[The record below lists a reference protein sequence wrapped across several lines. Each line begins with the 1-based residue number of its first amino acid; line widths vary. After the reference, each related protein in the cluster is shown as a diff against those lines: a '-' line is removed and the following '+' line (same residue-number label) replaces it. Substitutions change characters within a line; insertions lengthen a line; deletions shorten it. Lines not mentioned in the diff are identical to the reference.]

1 MAQRHGLWTMDIR
14 HVGYVIHRRYCA
26 MKKIKSLSTLFLII
40 ALSVSMCACGGQ
52 NNEIKTLT
60 RNFENSCN
68 KLDMNAML
76 DCIDPEVSGSVK
88 KLTGL
93 IGMFSDKDTDELLDS
108 FAKVLFSEMPENSKD
123 FFSSI
128 KIKLDTVEIE
138 DDNASASAEI
148 TYEISGEDNKSNANF
163 EYIRIDEK
171 WYISNLDIE

>member
-1 MAQRHGLWTMDIR
+1 MKIFKM
-14 HVGYVIHRRYCA
+14 CA
-26 MKKIKSLSTLFLII
+26 ALILII
-40 ALSVSMCACGGQ
+40 VLTVSMCACGNQ

-60 RNFENSCN
+60 KNFENSCN

-76 DCIDPEVSGSVK
+76 DCIDPDISGSVK

-93 IGMFSDKDTDELLDS
+93 IGMLSDKDTDELLDS
-108 FAKVLFSEMPENSKD
+108 FAKVLFSELPENSKE

-128 KIKLDTVEIE
+128 KIKLDNIQIDE
-138 DDNASASAEI
+138 DSASATAEI

-163 EYIRIDEK
+163 EYTRVDEK

>member
-1 MAQRHGLWTMDIR
+1 MKIFKM
-14 HVGYVIHRRYCA
+14 CA
-26 MKKIKSLSTLFLII
+26 ALILII
-40 ALSVSMCACGGQ
+40 VLIVSMCACGNQ

-60 RNFENSCN
+60 QNFENSCN

-76 DCIDPEVSGSVK
+76 DCIDPDISGNVK

-108 FAKVLFSEMPENSKD
+108 FAKVLFSELPENSKE

-128 KIKLDTVEIE
+128 KIKLDNIE
-138 DDNASASAEI
+138 TDEDSASATAEI
-148 TYEISGEDNKSNANF
+148 TYEISGEDNKSNVNF
-163 EYIRIDEK
+163 EYTRIDEK

>member
-1 MAQRHGLWTMDIR
+1 
-14 HVGYVIHRRYCA
+14 
-26 MKKIKSLSTLFLII
+26 MKKIKSFTALILII
-40 ALSVSMCACGGQ
+40 VLGVGMCACSNQ
-52 NNEIKTLT
+52 NNEIKTIT
-60 RNFENSCN
+60 KNFENSCN

-76 DCIDPEVSGSVK
+76 DCIDPDVSGSIK

-108 FAKVLFSEMPENSKD
+108 FAKVLFSELPENSKE

-128 KIKLDTVEIE
+128 KIKLDNIEIE
-138 DDNASASAEI
+138 EDNASANAEI

-163 EYIRIDEK
+163 EYTRIDEK

>member
-1 MAQRHGLWTMDIR
+1 MKIFKM
-14 HVGYVIHRRYCA
+14 CA
-26 MKKIKSLSTLFLII
+26 ALILII
-40 ALSVSMCACGGQ
+40 VLIVSMCACGNQ

-60 RNFENSCN
+60 QIFENSCN

-76 DCIDPEVSGSVK
+76 DCIDPDISGSVK

-108 FAKVLFSEMPENSKD
+108 FAKVLFSELPENSKE

-128 KIKLDTVEIE
+128 KIKLDNIEIE
-138 DDNASASAEI
+138 EDSASASAEI
-148 TYEISGEDNKSNANF
+148 TYEISGEDNKTNANF
-163 EYIRIDEK
+163 EYVCIDEK

>member
-1 MAQRHGLWTMDIR
+1 MKIFKK
-14 HVGYVIHRRYCA
+14 CA
-26 MKKIKSLSTLFLII
+26 ALILII
-40 ALSVSMCACGGQ
+40 VLTISMCACGNQ

-60 RNFENSCN
+60 KNFENSCN

-76 DCIDPEVSGSVK
+76 DCIDPDISGNVK

-108 FAKVLFSEMPENSKD
+108 FAKVLFSELPENSKE

-128 KIKLDTVEIE
+128 KIKLDNIE
-138 DDNASASAEI
+138 TDEDSASATAEI

-163 EYIRIDEK
+163 EYTRIDEK

>member
-1 MAQRHGLWTMDIR
+1 
-14 HVGYVIHRRYCA
+14 
-26 MKKIKSLSTLFLII
+26 MKKIKSFAALILII
-40 ALSVSMCACGGQ
+40 VLGVGMCACSNQ

-60 RNFENSCN
+60 KNFENSCN

-76 DCIDPEVSGSVK
+76 DCIDPDIGGSVK

-108 FAKVLFSEMPENSKD
+108 FAKVLFTELPENSKE

-128 KIKLDTVEIE
+128 KIKLDNIE
-138 DDNASASAEI
+138 TDEDSASGTAEI

-163 EYIRIDEK
+163 EYTRIDEK

>member
-1 MAQRHGLWTMDIR
+1 MRKFKNFAALI
-14 HVGYVIHRRYCA
+14 
-26 MKKIKSLSTLFLII
+26 LII
-40 ALSVSMCACGGQ
+40 VLSVSVCACGNQ
-52 NNEIKTLT
+52 NNEIKALT
-60 RNFENSCN
+60 KNFENSCN

-76 DCIDPEVSGSVK
+76 DCIDPDISESVK

-108 FAKVLFSEMPENSKD
+108 FAKVLFSELPENSKE

-128 KIKLDTVEIE
+128 KIKLDNIETVE
-138 DDNASASAEI
+138 DSASATAEI

-163 EYIRIDEK
+163 EYTRIDEK

>member
-1 MAQRHGLWTMDIR
+1 M
-14 HVGYVIHRRYCA
+14 VILRARDVTHRRNCVLKIFKSCA
-26 MKKIKSLSTLFLII
+26 ALFLII

-60 RNFENSCN
+60 KHFENSCN

-76 DCIDPEVSGSVK
+76 DCIDPDVSGSVK

-93 IGMFSDKDTDELLDS
+93 IGMFSDKDTDELLDG
-108 FAKVLFSEMPENSKD
+108 FAKVLFSELPENSRE

-128 KIKLDTVEIE
+128 KIKLDNIEIE
-138 DDNASASAEI
+138 EDSASASAEI

-163 EYIRIDEK
+163 EYTRVDEK

>member
-1 MAQRHGLWTMDIR
+1 
-14 HVGYVIHRRYCA
+14 
-26 MKKIKSLSTLFLII
+26 MKKNKICAALILII
-40 ALSVSMCACGGQ
+40 VLTVSLCACGNQ
-52 NNEIKTLT
+52 DNEIKTLT
-60 RNFENSCN
+60 NNFENSCN

-76 DCIDPEVSGSVK
+76 DCIEPEISGSVK

-108 FAKVLFSEMPENSKD
+108 FAKVLFSELPENSQE

-128 KIKLDTVEIE
+128 KIKLDNIEIE
-138 DDNASASAEI
+138 EDSASASAEI

-163 EYIRIDEK
+163 EYTRVDEK

>member
-1 MAQRHGLWTMDIR
+1 MKIFKM
-14 HVGYVIHRRYCA
+14 CA
-26 MKKIKSLSTLFLII
+26 ALILII
-40 ALSVSMCACGGQ
+40 VLTVSMCACGNK

-60 RNFENSCN
+60 KNFENSCN

-76 DCIDPEVSGSVK
+76 DCIDPDISGSVK

-108 FAKVLFSEMPENSKD
+108 FAKVLFSELPENSKE

-128 KIKLDTVEIE
+128 KIKLDNIEIE
-138 DDNASASAEI
+138 EDNASATAEI

-163 EYIRIDEK
+163 EYARIDEK

>member
-1 MAQRHGLWTMDIR
+1 M
-14 HVGYVIHRRYCA
+14 V
-26 MKKIKSLSTLFLII
+26 KKFKIFAALILII
-40 ALSVSMCACGGQ
+40 VLSVSMCACDTQ

-60 RNFENSCN
+60 KNFENSCN

-76 DCIDPEVSGSVK
+76 DCIEPDISGSVK

-108 FAKVLFSEMPENSKD
+108 FAKVLFSELPENSKE

-128 KIKLDTVEIE
+128 KIKLDNIEIDE
-138 DDNASASAEI
+138 DSASATAEI
-148 TYEISGEDNKSNANF
+148 TYEISGEDNTSNANF
-163 EYIRIDEK
+163 EYARIDEK

>member
-1 MAQRHGLWTMDIR
+1 
-14 HVGYVIHRRYCA
+14 
-26 MKKIKSLSTLFLII
+26 MKKFKNFVALILII
-40 ALSVSMCACGGQ
+40 VLSVSVCACGNQ

-60 RNFENSCN
+60 NNFENACN

-76 DCIDPEVSGSVK
+76 DCIDPDISESVK

-108 FAKVLFSEMPENSKD
+108 FAKVLFSELPENSKE

-128 KIKLDTVEIE
+128 KIKLDNIE
-138 DDNASASAEI
+138 TDEDSASATAEI

-163 EYIRIDEK
+163 EYTRIDEK

>member
-1 MAQRHGLWTMDIR
+1 MKIFKM
-14 HVGYVIHRRYCA
+14 CA
-26 MKKIKSLSTLFLII
+26 ALILII
-40 ALSVSMCACGGQ
+40 VLTVSICACGNQ
-52 NNEIKTLT
+52 NNDIKTLT
-60 RNFENSCN
+60 KNFENSCN

-76 DCIDPEVSGSVK
+76 DCIDPDISGSVK

-108 FAKVLFSEMPENSKD
+108 FAKVLFSELPENSKE

-128 KIKLDTVEIE
+128 KIKLDNIEIE
-138 DDNASASAEI
+138 EDNASATAEI

-163 EYIRIDEK
+163 EYARIDEK

>member
-1 MAQRHGLWTMDIR
+1 MKIFKM
-14 HVGYVIHRRYCA
+14 CA
-26 MKKIKSLSTLFLII
+26 ALILII
-40 ALSVSMCACGGQ
+40 VLTVSMCACGNK

-60 RNFENSCN
+60 KNFENSCN

-76 DCIDPEVSGSVK
+76 DCIDPDVSGNVK

-108 FAKVLFSEMPENSKD
+108 FAKVLFSELPENSKE

-128 KIKLDTVEIE
+128 KIKLDNIEIE
-138 DDNASASAEI
+138 EDNASANAEI

-163 EYIRIDEK
+163 EYTRIDEK

>member
-1 MAQRHGLWTMDIR
+1 MKIFKM
-14 HVGYVIHRRYCA
+14 CA
-26 MKKIKSLSTLFLII
+26 ALILII
-40 ALSVSMCACGGQ
+40 VLIVSMCACGNQ

-60 RNFENSCN
+60 KNFENSCN

-76 DCIDPEVSGSVK
+76 DCIDPDISGSVK

-93 IGMFSDKDTDELLDS
+93 IGMFSDKDTNELLDS
-108 FAKVLFSEMPENSKD
+108 FAKVLFSELPENSKE

-128 KIKLDTVEIE
+128 KIKLDNIVTDE
-138 DDNASASAEI
+138 DSASATAEI

-163 EYIRIDEK
+163 EYTRIDEK

>member
-1 MAQRHGLWTMDIR
+1 MKIFRS
-14 HVGYVIHRRYCA
+14 CA
-26 MKKIKSLSTLFLII
+26 ASILII
-40 ALSVSMCACGGQ
+40 ALSISMCACGNQ
-52 NNEIKTLT
+52 TNEIKTLT
-60 RNFENSCN
+60 NNFENSCN

-76 DCIDPEVSGSVK
+76 DCIDPDVSGSVK

-108 FAKVLFSEMPENSKD
+108 FAKVLFSELPENSKE

-128 KIKLDTVEIE
+128 KIKLDNIEIE
-138 DDNASASAEI
+138 EDTASASAEI

>member
-1 MAQRHGLWTMDIR
+1 MRKF
-14 HVGYVIHRRYCA
+14 
-26 MKKIKSLSTLFLII
+26 KKFAALILII
-40 ALSVSMCACGGQ
+40 VLSVSVCACGNQ

-60 RNFENSCN
+60 KNFENSCN

-76 DCIDPEVSGSVK
+76 DCIDPDISGSVK

-108 FAKVLFSEMPENSKD
+108 FAKVLFSELPENSKE

-128 KIKLDTVEIE
+128 KIKLDNIKIDE
-138 DDNASASAEI
+138 DSASATAEI
-148 TYEISGEDNKSNANF
+148 TYEISGEDNTSNANF
-163 EYIRIDEK
+163 EYTRIDEK

>member
-1 MAQRHGLWTMDIR
+1 MKIFKM
-14 HVGYVIHRRYCA
+14 CA
-26 MKKIKSLSTLFLII
+26 ALILII
-40 ALSVSMCACGGQ
+40 VLTVSMCSCGNQ
-52 NNEIKTLT
+52 SNEIKTLT
-60 RNFENSCN
+60 KNFENSCN

-76 DCIDPEVSGSVK
+76 DCIDPDISGSVK

-108 FAKVLFSEMPENSKD
+108 FAKVLFSELPENSKE

-128 KIKLDTVEIE
+128 KIKLDNIE
-138 DDNASASAEI
+138 TDEDSASATAEI

-163 EYIRIDEK
+163 EYTRIDEK

>member
-1 MAQRHGLWTMDIR
+1 
-14 HVGYVIHRRYCA
+14 
-26 MKKIKSLSTLFLII
+26 MKKFKNFVALILII
-40 ALSVSMCACGGQ
+40 VLSVSVCACGNQ

-60 RNFENSCN
+60 KNFENSCN

-76 DCIDPEVSGSVK
+76 DCIDPDISESVK

-108 FAKVLFSEMPENSKD
+108 FAKVLFSELPENSKE

-128 KIKLDTVEIE
+128 KIKLDNIEIE
-138 DDNASASAEI
+138 EDSASASAEI

>member
-1 MAQRHGLWTMDIR
+1 
-14 HVGYVIHRRYCA
+14 
-26 MKKIKSLSTLFLII
+26 MKIFKSLAALFLII
-40 ALSVSMCACGGQ
+40 ALSISMCACGNQ

-60 RNFENSCN
+60 KNFENSCN

-76 DCIDPEVSGSVK
+76 DCIDPEISGSVK

-108 FAKVLFSEMPENSKD
+108 FAKVLFSELPENSKE

-128 KIKLDTVEIE
+128 KIKLDNIEIE
-138 DDNASASAEI
+138 EDSASASAEI

-163 EYIRIDEK
+163 EYTRVDEK

>member
-1 MAQRHGLWTMDIR
+1 
-14 HVGYVIHRRYCA
+14 
-26 MKKIKSLSTLFLII
+26 MKKIKSLSALFLII
-40 ALSVSMCACGGQ
+40 ALSVSLCACGNQ

-60 RNFENSCN
+60 KNFENSCN

-108 FAKVLFSEMPENSKD
+108 FAKVLFSELPENSQE

-128 KIKLDTVEIE
+128 KIKLDNIEIE
-138 DDNASASAEI
+138 EDSASATAEI
-148 TYEISGEDNKSNANF
+148 TYEISGEDNKSNASF
-163 EYIRIDEK
+163 EYTRVDEK

>member
-1 MAQRHGLWTMDIR
+1 ME
-14 HVGYVIHRRYCA
+14 
-26 MKKIKSLSTLFLII
+26 KILKNSI
-40 ALSVSMCACGGQ
+40 ALILVIVLSMSLCACGSQ

-60 RNFENSCN
+60 KNFENSCN
-68 KLDMNAML
+68 KLDVNAML
-76 DCIDPEVSGSVK
+76 DCIDPDVSGSVK

-108 FAKVLFSEMPENSKD
+108 FAKVLFSELPENSQE

-128 KIKLDTVEIE
+128 KIKLDNIEIE
-138 DDNASASAEI
+138 EDSASATAEI

-163 EYIRIDEK
+163 EYTRVDEK

>member
-1 MAQRHGLWTMDIR
+1 MKIFKM
-14 HVGYVIHRRYCA
+14 CA
-26 MKKIKSLSTLFLII
+26 ALILII
-40 ALSVSMCACGGQ
+40 VLTVSICACGNQ

-60 RNFENSCN
+60 KNFENLCN

-76 DCIDPEVSGSVK
+76 DCIDPDISGSVK

-108 FAKVLFSEMPENSKD
+108 FAKVLFSELPENSKE

-128 KIKLDTVEIE
+128 KIKLDNIEIE
-138 DDNASASAEI
+138 EDNASATAEI

-163 EYIRIDEK
+163 EYARIDEK

>member
-1 MAQRHGLWTMDIR
+1 
-14 HVGYVIHRRYCA
+14 
-26 MKKIKSLSTLFLII
+26 MKKFKICAALILII
-40 ALSVSMCACGGQ
+40 TLSVSMCACGNQ

-60 RNFENSCN
+60 KNFENSCN

-76 DCIDPEVSGSVK
+76 NCIDPDISGNVK

-108 FAKVLFSEMPENSKD
+108 FAKVLFSELPENSKE

-128 KIKLDTVEIE
+128 KIKLDNIE
-138 DDNASASAEI
+138 TDEDSASATAEI

-163 EYIRIDEK
+163 EYTRIDEK
-171 WYISNLDIE
+171 WHISNLDIE

>member
-1 MAQRHGLWTMDIR
+1 MKIFKM
-14 HVGYVIHRRYCA
+14 CA
-26 MKKIKSLSTLFLII
+26 ALILII
-40 ALSVSMCACGGQ
+40 VLTVSICACGNQ

-60 RNFENSCN
+60 KNFENSCN

-76 DCIDPEVSGSVK
+76 DCIDPDISGSVK

-108 FAKVLFSEMPENSKD
+108 FAKVLFSELPENSKE

-128 KIKLDTVEIE
+128 KIKLDNIEIDE
-138 DDNASASAEI
+138 DSASATAEI

-163 EYIRIDEK
+163 EYTRIDEK
-171 WYISNLDIE
+171 WYISDLDIE